1 MKRML
6 LLILKASI
14 ATSCLRLLSVTKDFK
29 NIKFYTTKIIK
40 KKTDKNLRQAYDK
53 KLLTLSEEIFFINS
67 SLGVPRISI
76 IKLS

>member
-1 MKRML
+1 ML
-6 LLILKASI
+6 LLILKACI

-29 NIKFYTTKIIK
+29 KVKFYTTKIIK
-40 KKTDKNLRQAYDK
+40 NKTDKNLRQAYDK